1 MSLDWQAYV
10 TNQSQALNV
19 IQYTKSKNES
29 VKVMKKIFQTLAVSA
44 AVFYMAF
51 LPVCASC
58 PIKLTENITGA
69 ACSVPELNKLEKG
82 RSMKENLYSKPKSER
97 DLRPIRVT
105 SEMNKW
111 NNSDCLFG
119 TCFYKTILAR

>member
-1 MSLDWQAYV
+1 MV
-10 TNQSQALNV
+10 
-19 IQYTKSKNES
+19 QYTKSKNES
-29 VKVMKKIFQTLAVSA
+29 VKVMKKNFQTLAVYV

-105 SEMNKW
+105 PEMNKS

-119 TCFYKTILAR
+119 TCFYKTILDR